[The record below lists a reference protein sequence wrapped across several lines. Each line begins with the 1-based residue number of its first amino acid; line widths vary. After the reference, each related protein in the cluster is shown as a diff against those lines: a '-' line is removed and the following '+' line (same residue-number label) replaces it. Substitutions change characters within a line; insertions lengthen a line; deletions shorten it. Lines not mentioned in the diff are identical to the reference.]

1 MSLTSMRSRLT
12 CALIV
17 SAAALFVV
25 APAANATSASNYLAL
40 GDSLAYGYQGA
51 KFQAQYPNINEA
63 SFNTGYVNAFAK
75 LQLKP
80 NLNTVN
86 LGCPGETS
94 NSLVKGG
101 RSSVYTGGQYVPNPY
116 VCGDSPSAGIGAV
129 FNKQWLHH
137 YYAGSQLDEAVA
149 YLHANPTTTK
159 TVSIDIGANDLLVFL
174 EGCGFRTANVDG
186 ACIANGLPGAY
197 GNTANNL
204 NTILTKLQAEAP
216 SAKYVVLG
224 LYNPYP
230 GVLNVGGLTGDSA
243 TKQFNGLLKQVATAH
258 GAKFANPLP
267 VFNPS
272 SNVTGASEALDIPVI
287 CKLTAMCPGGTFNPA
302 SGDIHP
308 TDLGYGIL
316 GGLVWAAWLQ

>member
-1 MSLTSMRSRLT
+1 M
-12 CALIV
+12 CALVV

-25 APAANATSASNYLAL
+25 APAAQATGSSASNYLAL

-51 KFQAQYPNINEA
+51 KFAAQYPNIDPA
-63 SFNTGYVNAFAK
+63 SFNTGYVNVFAK

-80 NLNTVN
+80 NLTTVN

-101 RSSVYTGGQYVPNPY
+101 RSALYTGGQYVPNPY
-116 VCGDSPSAGIGAV
+116 VCGDSPSAGIGAN
-129 FNKQWLHH
+129 FSKAWLHH

-149 YLHANPTTTK
+149 FLRANPTTTK
-159 TVSIDIGANDLLVFL
+159 TVSIDIGANDVLVFL
-174 EGCGFRTANVDG
+174 EGCGFGTATVDN
-186 ACIANGLPGAY
+186 ACIAAGLGATY
-197 GNTANNL
+197 GNAANNL

-216 SAKYVVLG
+216 NARYVVAG

-243 TKQFNGLLKQVATAH
+243 TAQFNALLKGVATAH

-272 SNVTGASEALDIPVI
+272 SNFTGASEALDIPVI
-287 CKLTAMCPGGTFNPA
+287 CKLTAHVPGRDVQPGRR
-302 SGDIHP
+302 
-308 TDLGYGIL
+308 
-316 GGLVWAAWLQ
+316 

>member
-1 MSLTSMRSRLT
+1 MSRTSMRSRLT

-17 SAAALFVV
+17 SAAALFVA

-40 GDSLAYGYQGA
+40 GDSLAYGYQAA
-51 KFQAQYPNINEA
+51 KFQAQYPNIDPA
-63 SFNTGYVNAFAK
+63 SFNTGYVNVFAK

-101 RSSVYTGGQYVPNPY
+101 RSAVYTGGQYVPNPY
-116 VCGDSPSAGIGAV
+116 ICGDSPSAGIGAV

-149 YLHANPTTTK
+149 FLHANPTTTK
-159 TVSIDIGANDLLVFL
+159 TVSIDIGANDVLVFL
-174 EGCGFRTANVDG
+174 EGCGFGTATPDN
-186 ACIANGLPGAY
+186 ACIANGLGATY
-197 GNTANNL
+197 GNAANNL

-216 SAKYVVLG
+216 NAKYVVAG

-230 GVLNVGGLTGDSA
+230 GVLNVGGLTGDGA
-243 TKQFNGLLKQVATAH
+243 TKQFNGLLKQVATVH
-258 GAKFANPLP
+258 GAKFADPLP

-272 SNVTGASEALDIPVI
+272 SNFTGASETLDIPVI
-287 CKLTAMCPGGTFNPA
+287 CKLTGMCPGGTFNPA

-316 GGLVWAAWLQ
+316 GGLVWNAWR